1 MCVDISAADCRSNNI
16 SLLQINDSR
25 KDVNS
30 CVFALI
36 SFVKSIAGCCHILL
50 FAVTNMHQS
59 EINSAPVIFNRC
71 GVGIEIKKS
80 LCFIITAERN
90 DKMLGI
96 FVYIKKGIVLKICPV
111 YHHVLKLSM
120 MSRSEFERLLVGSF
134 INKRLSVCVDDN
146 EEKGKQ
152 NRQNSHDKSRF
163 IRQLTAGGIN
173 IFSS

>member
-25 KDVNS
+25 QNVNS

-50 FAVTNMHQS
+50 FTVTDMHQP

-80 LCFIITAERN
+80 FRFIITAERN

-96 FVYIKKGIVLKICPV
+96 FVNIKKGVVLKICPV
-111 YHHVLKLSM
+111 YHHVLKLGM
-120 MSRSEFERLLVGSF
+120 MPRSEFERLLVGSF
-134 INKRLSVCVDDN
+134 INKRLSIYVDDN
-146 EEKGKQ
+146 TKKE
-152 NRQNSHDKSRF
+152 
-163 IRQLTAGGIN
+163 
-173 IFSS
+173 